1 MKRISPKA
9 IKLWRIR
16 EYINAGIW
24 LIIGAAIG
32 IASIYIDFISWKL
45 SLVPAA
51 IVIYIIIVH
60 AWIIPKLRYKYFRYQ
75 VLEDEIRIHSGIW
88 FKSEVAVPLYR
99 VQNIDTTVGPIMKRM
114 NLKGI
119 SLQTSAEKLFIPEL
133 ETNKADQMRQDIREL
148 INKNMNEH
156 QNEGII

>member
-32 IASIYIDFISWKL
+32 IASIFFDFIPWWIFL
-45 SLVPAA
+45 IPAA
-51 IVIYIIIVH
+51 IVLYIIIVH
-60 AWIIPKLRYKYFRYQ
+60 VWIVPKLRYKYFRYQ

-133 ETNKADQMRQDIREL
+133 ETDKADQLRHDIREL
-148 INKNMNEH
+148 INKNVNEL
-156 QNEGII
+156 QSEGTI

>member
-16 EYINAGIW
+16 AYINASIW
-24 LIIGAAIG
+24 LLITLAIG
-32 IASIYIDFISWKL
+32 IATLFLDFIVWWIFL
-45 SLVPAA
+45 IPLAVAVYVV
-51 IVIYIIIVH
+51 IVQ

-75 VLEDEIRIHSGIW
+75 VLEDEIRIHSGIV
-88 FKSEVAVPLYR
+88 FKSELAVPLYR

-114 NLKGI
+114 KLKGI

-133 ETNKADQMRQDIREL
+133 ETNKADQLRQDIRSL
-148 INKNMNEH
+148 INSDIRKH
-156 QNEGII
+156 QNEGTL

>member
-9 IKLWRIR
+9 IRLWRIR
-16 EYINAGIW
+16 EYINAGVW
-24 LIIGAAIG
+24 LLIAAAIG
-32 IASIYIDFISWKL
+32 IAQIFLDFIPWWIFL
-45 SLVPAA
+45 IPLAVA
-51 IVIYIIIVH
+51 IYIIIVH
-60 AWIIPKLRYKYFRYQ
+60 AWIIPKLRYKYFRYK

-119 SLQTSAEKLFIPEL
+119 SLQTSAEKLYIPEL
-133 ETNKADQMRQDIREL
+133 ETDKADQLRHDIREL
-148 INKNMNEH
+148 INKNMNI
-156 QNEGII
+156 QRGEGTL

>member
-32 IASIYIDFISWKL
+32 IASIFFDFIPWWIFL
-45 SLVPAA
+45 IPAA
-51 IVIYIIIVH
+51 IVLYIIIVH
-60 AWIIPKLRYKYFRYQ
+60 VWIVPKLRYKYFRYQ

-133 ETNKADQMRQDIREL
+133 ETDKADQLRHDIREL
-148 INKNMNEH
+148 INKNVNEL
-156 QNEGII
+156 QGEETI

>member
-16 EYINAGIW
+16 EYINAGVW
-24 LIIGAAIG
+24 LIISLAIG
-32 IASIYIDFISWKL
+32 IATIFFDFIPWWIFL
-45 SLVPAA
+45 IPIA
-51 IVIYIIIVH
+51 IAVYIVIVH

-88 FKSEVAVPLYR
+88 FKSELAVPLYR

-114 NLKGI
+114 KLKGI
-119 SLQTSAEKLFIPEL
+119 SLQTSAEKLYIPEL
-133 ETNKADQMRQDIREL
+133 ETAKADQLRQDIREF
-148 INKNMNEH
+148 INRDIRKH
-156 QNEGII
+156 QNEGTV

>member
-32 IASIYIDFISWKL
+32 IASIFFDFIPWWIFL
-45 SLVPAA
+45 IPAA
-51 IVIYIIIVH
+51 IVLYIIIVH
-60 AWIIPKLRYKYFRYQ
+60 VWIIPKLRYKYFRYQ

-133 ETNKADQMRQDIREL
+133 ETDKADQLRHDIREL
-148 INKNMNEH
+148 INKNVNEL
-156 QNEGII
+156 QGEGTI

>member
-24 LIIGAAIG
+24 LIIGIAIG
-32 IASIYIDFISWKL
+32 IASIFFDFIPWWIF
-45 SLVPAA
+45 LVPAA
-51 IVIYIIIVH
+51 IVLYIIIVH

-75 VLEDEIRIHSGIW
+75 VLEDEIRIHSGIL

-133 ETNKADQMRQDIREL
+133 ETDKADQLRHDIREL
-148 INKNMNEH
+148 INKNVNEL
-156 QNEGII
+156 QGEGTI

>member
-24 LIIGAAIG
+24 LIIGAAVG
-32 IASIYIDFISWKL
+32 ISSIFMDFIPWWIFL
-45 SLVPAA
+45 IPAA

-60 AWIIPKLRYKYFRYQ
+60 AWIITKLRYKYFRYQ
-75 VLEDEIRIHSGIW
+75 VLEDEIHIHSGIW

-133 ETNKADQMRQDIREL
+133 ETDKADQLRQDVRAL

-156 QNEGII
+156 QSEGII